1 MTLDMIYLIHKIKGD
16 DNMDKNIMN
25 WQEILEEAQAYR
37 KDAMQGREMTKEEV
51 VAFMFEI
58 EKAIKNSGLK

>member
-1 MTLDMIYLIHKIKGD
+1 
-16 DNMDKNIMN
+16 MDKNIMN